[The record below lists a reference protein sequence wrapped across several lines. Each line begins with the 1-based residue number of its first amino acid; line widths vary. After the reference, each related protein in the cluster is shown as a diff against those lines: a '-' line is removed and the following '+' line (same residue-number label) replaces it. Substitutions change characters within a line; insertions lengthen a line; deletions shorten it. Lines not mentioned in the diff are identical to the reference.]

1 VSTLKSKEAEGVF
14 KEGYNCAQA
23 IVVSFAGECS
33 IAESDALRMA
43 SVFGAGMGRM
53 QETCGAVTGAFM
65 VIGLKYG
72 FTKPDDPEQRAA
84 VLDKTREFVRDFKGE
99 FGTISCRELLKC
111 DLNTEEGQKKHRDEN
126 QRELIC
132 SRCVTRSAQIT
143 EAIVRECQLNIAQ
156 GRTGPGSR

>member
-1 VSTLKSKEAEGVF
+1 MSTMKSKEAERVF

-23 IVVSFAGECS
+23 IVVPFAGECS
-33 IAESDALRMA
+33 IAESDALKMA

-65 VIGLKYG
+65 VIGLKHG
-72 FTKPDDPEQRAA
+72 FTKPDDQERRAV
-84 VLDKTREFVRDFKGE
+84 VLEKTKEFVRAFKKD
-99 FGTISCRELLKC
+99 FGTISCRELLNC
-111 DLNTEEGQKKHRDEN
+111 DLNTEEGQKKHGDES
-126 QRELIC
+126 QRGLIC